1 MPLTDPV
8 PSSSFDVLERNIQ
21 DTDKFV
27 NQETGTFTN
36 RVGKEIKPIPVIDA
50 EANAVVISLGWHQV
64 GLFADGFTYLLQND
78 IAKDAAGDWY
88 RWNGT
93 IPSGGYVVAAG
104 TLPSSDVNFVKI
116 DYKSH
121 AELTDRNPADGS
133 AHNADDVAK
142 NGGGSIQSFIDSTE
156 QSLLMIDSTSV
167 KSCAEWADLLV
178 RGTNPVIAGVGDS
191 TMFSATVGALG
202 IQDPNNV
209 MASLKKALSLLYN
222 TYNLTP
228 LNLGISGSTLDGMI
242 NGTDGSGST
251 FEQKLNGGVLTNV
264 DIIPC
269 NHGINDSQLDL
280 GVGRY
285 RENLYKFVYLCRKYN
300 STPILITPNP
310 NPIYDI
316 IDEVKSKR
324 LYEYVKMMRYVARQ
338 TNCELVDQYD
348 FFTKTSK
355 TIPMIEIVPDGAH
368 LSSRAYLQ
376 AGFNLAIPLISA
388 RTITNHGDIAGLAN
402 VTWYDN
408 GILGRTLYKSGDL
421 SRETRCGSTLS
432 FDRTAGIVGLSYPVI
447 MDSPLECVSI
457 IGLQW
462 TSGANMFLDINTI
475 GAATQ
480 FYQAREYGDKT
491 VLDWDAE
498 NKIHY
503 PFWAGL
509 NVFSFY
515 FDNSS
520 PSVGEG
526 FAFSGVYVPESKFS
540 VKNTDLSDYTTY
552 PSVGIFDTVIA
563 DVDFSEGNGL
573 TLSDKSGSPCLKVIS
588 LSGKIYLQT
597 WANGSAVLSQ
607 ELSASTIADGNYP
620 VRLSISYESITV
632 KVSGI
637 GTTIALNEPVTD
649 MRVSTPWL
657 SYCVRPSVI
666 F

>member
-1 MPLTDPV
+1 MSDLLQVSD
-8 PSSSFDVLERNIQ
+8 LERAKLH
-21 DTDKFV
+21 DTFHSEV
-27 NQETGTFTN
+27 ITGKSGGLAGGADIYYTT
-36 RVGKEIKPIPVIDA
+36 
-50 EANAVVISLGWHQV
+50 NAVTGQVQKTLPKILADIDWSYV
-64 GLFADGFTYLLQND
+64 GLFADGVTFTKRTDFAL
-78 IAKDAAGDWY
+78 DAVGIQWV
-88 RWNGT
+88 
-93 IPSGGYVVAAG
+93 YVGAYPFTAIAG
-104 TLPSSDVNFVKI
+104 TVPNSPT
-116 DYKSH
+116 YKTIHTTS
-121 AELTDRNPADGS
+121 AEFIS
-133 AHNADDVAK
+133 K
-142 NGGGSIQSFIDSTE
+142 EGGGSVQDFIDIAE
-156 QSLLMIDSTSV
+156 KSLLMVDSTSV
-167 KSCAEWADLLV
+167 KSCQEWADLLV
-178 RGTNPVIAGVGDS
+178 HGTNPNIAGGGDS
-191 TMFSATVGALG
+191 VMFGATVGTLG
-202 IQDPNNV
+202 TQNPDNM
-209 MASLKKALSLLYN
+209 MASIKKALSLLYPAY
-222 TYNLTP
+222 TLTP
-228 LNLGISGSTLDGMI
+228 LNIGISGSTLDGFI

-251 FEQKLNGGVLTNV
+251 LEQKLSGGVLVST
-264 DIIPC
+264 DILYC

-280 GVGRY
+280 GVELY

-300 STPILITPNP
+300 TTPVLITPNP

-316 IDEVKSKR
+316 IDEAKSKR
-324 LYEYVKMMRYVARQ
+324 LYEYVKMMRYVASQ
-338 TNCELVDQYD
+338 TNCDLVDQYD

-388 RTITNHGDIAGLAN
+388 RTISSKGDIAGLAN

-408 GILGRTLYKSGDL
+408 GTLGRTLYKSGDL

-432 FDRTAGIVGLSYPVI
+432 FDRTAGIIGLNYPVI

-540 VKNTDLSDYTTY
+540 VKNTDLSDYTNY

-573 TLSDKSGSPCLKVIS
+573 TLSDKTGSPCLKVIS
-588 LSGKIYLQT
+588 LTGKVYLQT
-597 WANGSAVLSQ
+597 WANGASVLSQ
-607 ELSASTIADGNYP
+607 ELSASNIPDGTYP

-632 KVSGI
+632 KVAGI
-637 GTTIALNEPVTD
+637 GTTITLNEPVTD

-657 SYCVRPSVI
+657 SYYVRPTVI